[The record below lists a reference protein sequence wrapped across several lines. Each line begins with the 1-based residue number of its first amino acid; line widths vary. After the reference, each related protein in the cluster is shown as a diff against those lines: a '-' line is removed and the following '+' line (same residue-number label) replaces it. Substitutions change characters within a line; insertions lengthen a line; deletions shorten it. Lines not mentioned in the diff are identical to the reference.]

1 MKTVGNYSLNY
12 TFPISFIF
20 ALLISA
26 SSMAQTKLYTYHS
39 LGISQIQFQEDLQLE
54 STVFRDTDFANYRG
68 TVIQLQKQ
76 TSIQGLG
83 FSMGGI
89 IGTGR
94 AVAAGSGNTLV
105 YTGGTNWFLI
115 GITPKA
121 YYRLTKPISFGIQ
134 SLAFFKSVRFP
145 DNNSIEA
152 TGKHKLNFAILA
164 DLTMQLTP
172 DIEFVQSVGSINGDS
187 TLWKIGMNY
196 LY

>member
-1 MKTVGNYSLNY
+1 MKTVGNYSLSY
-12 TFPISFIF
+12 TFLISFIAAF
-20 ALLISA
+20 WISA
-26 SSMAQTKLYTYHS
+26 SAFAQSKVYTYHS
-39 LGISQIQFQEDLQLE
+39 LGISQIQFQEDLKLE
-54 STVFRDTDFANYRG
+54 STVFRDTDYANYRG

-76 TSIQGLG
+76 TAIQGLG
-83 FSMGGI
+83 YSMGGI

-94 AVAAGSGNTLV
+94 AVAAGSGGTLL
-105 YTGGTNWFLI
+105 YTGGSNWFLL

-134 SLAFFKSVRFP
+134 SLAFYKSIRWP

-152 TGKHKLNFAILA
+152 TGKHKLNLAILI

-187 TLWKIGMNY
+187 TLWKIGLNY